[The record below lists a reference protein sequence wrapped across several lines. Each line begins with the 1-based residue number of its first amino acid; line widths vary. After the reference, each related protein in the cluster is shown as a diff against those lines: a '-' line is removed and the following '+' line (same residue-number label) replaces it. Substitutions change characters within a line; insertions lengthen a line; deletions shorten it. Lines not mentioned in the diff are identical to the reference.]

1 VSSTDWRFDVAAI
14 GRMVDELR
22 DKEHLDWNQVRIRSG
37 VSLTVLHKVH
47 NGATVS
53 SDTIAKLFKYLG
65 VEDVRPFIVRS
76 GRNRSNGG

>member
-1 VSSTDWRFDVAAI
+1 MSCGTRNTLT
-14 GRMVDELR
+14 G
-22 DKEHLDWNQVRIRSG
+22 IR
-37 VSLTVLHKVH
+37 VH